1 MDGDICVLMEHS
13 KNLQT
18 INSEV
23 VIQCSDRTEQIHN
36 LNRKKLQQL
45 KQNRLEDWNAF
56 IKLVFSSS

>member
-1 MDGDICVLMEHS
+1 MDGDICVLMEPS

-23 VIQCSDRTEQIHN
+23 AIQCSDRTEQIHN

-45 KQNRLEDWNAF
+45 AQNRLGDSNAF

>member
-1 MDGDICVLMEHS
+1 MDGDICVLMEPS

-23 VIQCSDRTEQIHN
+23 AIQSSDRTEQIHN

-45 KQNRLEDWNAF
+45 TQNRLEDWNAF